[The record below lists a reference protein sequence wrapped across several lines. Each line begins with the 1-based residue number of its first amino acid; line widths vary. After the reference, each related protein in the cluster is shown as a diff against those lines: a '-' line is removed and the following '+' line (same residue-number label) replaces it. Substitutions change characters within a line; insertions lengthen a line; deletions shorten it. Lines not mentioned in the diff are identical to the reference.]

1 MHKILTLFLL
11 FPLITFA
18 QTKTYTGVIKD
29 ISTNEPIPS
38 VSVTLLN
45 SNIGTISNEEGNF
58 RITVPTDSKTVN
70 LSHLSYKPYTIE
82 LEKMASMPELFL
94 EPSAFDLEEVM
105 ILDKPADKVLADV
118 IAASKNKLDKSLVLH
133 TYYRE
138 FGKVNGVF
146 NNFSDGLLDYYIKK
160 KNGSADLYVKQSRAY
175 QPKEIDEDQKSAYDA
190 IPVFDVR
197 DAVSNAYNFKRLSKL
212 LDTKKYDFEIK
223 TKSGKNGQT
232 IAVAIITPKAEINE
246 ALLEGTVSYD
256 LKTNLILEID
266 LKRAPDHQQYIKEM
280 NLLLF
285 RVTFLDEYRKSSFK
299 TEGNQYIMTYNQNRV
314 TIRIK
319 TKKIN
324 DTFELYSDIM
334 TMDYKEGVFELD
346 KKQRYKEKNLFP
358 LGKNYTSEYWKTD
371 NIILLTNEE
380 EKVLK
385 TLK

>member
-18 QTKTYTGVIKD
+18 QTKTYSGVIKD
-29 ISTNEPIPS
+29 MTTNDPIPS
-38 VSVTLLN
+38 VSVTLQN

-58 RITVPTDSKTVN
+58 RITVPEDSKTLN
-70 LSHLSYKPYTIE
+70 FSHLSYKPYTIK
-82 LEKMASMPELFL
+82 LEKMAGTPELFL
-94 EPSAFDLEEVM
+94 EPASFDLEEVM

-118 IAASKNKLDKSLVLH
+118 IAASKNKLDKSLLLH

-138 FGKVNGVF
+138 FGKVNGIF

-175 QPKEIDEDQKSAYDA
+175 QPKEIDENQKSLYEA
-190 IPVFDVR
+190 IPIFDVR

-212 LDTKKYDFEIK
+212 LDPKKYDFEIK
-223 TKSGKNGQT
+223 TKSEKNGQA
-232 IAVAIITPKAEINE
+232 IAVAIITPKAEIQE

-256 LKTNLILEID
+256 LKTSLIIEID
-266 LKRAPDHQQYIKEM
+266 LKRAPGHQKYVKEM
-280 NLLLF
+280 NLLLV
-285 RVTFLDEYRKSSFK
+285 RATFLDEYRKSSFK
-299 TEGNQYIMTYNQNRV
+299 IEGDQYIMTYNQNRV
-314 TIRIK
+314 KIK
-319 TKKIN
+319 IKMKKIE
-324 DTFELYSDIM
+324 DTFEVYSDIM
-334 TMDYKEGVFELD
+334 TIDYKEGVFELD
-346 KKQRYKEKNLFP
+346 KKQRYKEKSLFP

-380 EKVLK
+380 DKILK